1 VTVPTP
7 DITTILE
14 RVPGWNGR
22 AHVVGTLDGGLTN
35 RNVLVDVAGER
46 FVVRIAGADT
56 HLLGIDRRVERM
68 ANERAAAI
76 GFAADV
82 VAFVEP
88 ECCLVTRFVVGET
101 LTSTQV
107 AEPRRIG
114 QIGAALRAFHDSGPL
129 PGVFDCFRVPR
140 QHREAAVRR
149 GVPIPPEYDVAA
161 QRAAEIE
168 AAFDASPE
176 PRRPCHNDLLAANFI
191 GAGDR
196 LVILDWE
203 YAGMN
208 DRYFDLGNLATN
220 NGLDD
225 EAEIALLDRYFGST
239 TPRRR
244 ARLALMK
251 IMSDFREAMWAVVQ
265 QGISSLDHD
274 YVDYAG
280 KNFER
285 LLANAS
291 APGYR
296 RLLADAAEPDT
307 TPPS

>member
-1 VTVPTP
+1 
-7 DITTILE
+7 
-14 RVPGWNGR
+14 
-22 AHVVGTLDGGLTN
+22 
-35 RNVLVDVAGER
+35 VLVDVAGDR
-46 FVVRIAGADT
+46 FVVRLAGADT
-56 HLLGIDRRVERM
+56 HLLGIDRQVERM
-68 ANERAAAI
+68 ANERAAAL

-88 ECCLVTRFVVGET
+88 ECSLVTRFVAGKT
-101 LTSTQV
+101 LSAADVT
-107 AEPRRIG
+107 EPRRLA
-114 QIGAALRAFHDSGPL
+114 QIGGALRAFHESGPL
-129 PGVFDCFRVPR
+129 PGVFDCFRVPG
-140 QHREAAVRR
+140 QHREAAVAR
-149 GVPIPPEYDVAA
+149 GVRIPPEYELAA

-168 AAFDASPE
+168 AAFAASPE

-191 GAGDR
+191 GSGDH

-220 NGLDD
+220 NELDD
-225 EAEIALLDRYFGST
+225 DAEVALLEHYFGSV

-274 YVDYAG
+274 YVEYAR

-285 LLANAS
+285 LLSNAS

-296 RLLADAAEPDT
+296 RLLAVAANP
-307 TPPS
+307 

>member
-1 VTVPTP
+1 VTRSVP
-7 DITTILE
+7 DITAILE
-14 RVPGWNGR
+14 RVPGRSGR

-56 HLLGIDRRVERM
+56 HLLGIDRHVERI
-68 ANERAAAI
+68 ANERAAAL
-76 GFAADV
+76 GFAAGV

-88 ECCLVTRFVVGET
+88 ECYLVTRFEAGET
-101 LTSTQV
+101 LSSAQV
-107 AEPRRIG
+107 AEPRRLG

-129 PGVFDCFRVPR
+129 PGLFDCFRVPQ
-140 QHREAAVRR
+140 QHRDAAVAR
-149 GVPIPPEYDVAA
+149 GVRIPREYELAA
-161 QRAAEIE
+161 ERADEIE

-176 PRRPCHNDLLAANFI
+176 PRRPCHNDLLAANFL

-225 EAEIALLDRYFGST
+225 DDEIALLERYFGSA

-244 ARLALMK
+244 ARLGLMK

-265 QGISSLDHD
+265 QGISALAVD
-274 YVDYAG
+274 YVDYARR
-280 KNFER
+280 NFDR

-291 APGYR
+291 APGYG
-296 RLLADAAEPDT
+296 RLLADAAEPE
-307 TPPS
+307 

>member
-1 VTVPTP
+1 MATVPTP
-7 DITTILE
+7 DISAILE
-14 RVPGWNGR
+14 RVPGWDGR

-35 RNVLVDVAGER
+35 RNVLVDVDGDR

-56 HLLGIDRRVERM
+56 HLLGIDRHVERM
-68 ANERAAAI
+68 ANERAAAL
-76 GFAADV
+76 GFAAEV

-88 ECCLVTRFVVGET
+88 ECSLVTRFVSGET
-101 LTSTQV
+101 LDAAAVT
-107 AEPRRIG
+107 EPRRLT
-114 QIGAALRAFHDSGPL
+114 QIAAALRAFHASGPL
-129 PGVFDCFRVPR
+129 PGVFDCFRVPA
-140 QHREAAVRR
+140 QHRDAAMAR
-149 GVPIPPEYDVAA
+149 GVHIPPEFELAA
-161 QRAAEIE
+161 ERAAEIE

-176 PRRPCHNDLLAANFI
+176 PRCPCHNDLLAANFI
-191 GAGDR
+191 ASGDR

-208 DRYFDLGNLATN
+208 DRFFDLGNLATN
-220 NGLDD
+220 NELDED
-225 EAEIALLDRYFGST
+225 AQEALLGNYFGSV

-274 YVDYAG
+274 YVDYAR

-285 LLANAS
+285 LLSNAS

-296 RLLADAAEPDT
+296 QLLIDAAEE
-307 TPPS
+307 

>member
-1 VTVPTP
+1 
-7 DITTILE
+7 
-14 RVPGWNGR
+14 
-22 AHVVGTLDGGLTN
+22 
-35 RNVLVDVAGER
+35 
-46 FVVRIAGADT
+46 VRIAGADT
-56 HLLGIDRRVERM
+56 NLLGIDRQVERM
-68 ANERAAAI
+68 ANERAAAF
-76 GFAADV
+76 GFAAEV

-88 ECCLVTRFVVGET
+88 ECSLVTRFVPGET
-101 LTSTQV
+101 LSSADVT
-107 AEPRRIG
+107 EPRRLA
-114 QIGAALRAFHDSGPL
+114 QIGTALRTFHESGPL
-129 PGVFDCFRVPR
+129 PGVFDCFRVPQ
-140 QHREAAVRR
+140 QHCDAAVAR
-149 GVPIPPEYDVAA
+149 GVDIPPEYEVAA
-161 QRAAEIE
+161 ARAAEIE

-191 GAGDR
+191 GAGSR

-220 NGLDD
+220 NALDD
-225 EAEIALLDRYFGST
+225 DAQDALIGYYFGSV
-239 TPRRR
+239 TPRRQ

-274 YVDYAG
+274 YVDYAR

-291 APGYR
+291 APGYG
-296 RLLADAAEPDT
+296 RLLAVAAGE
-307 TPPS
+307 

>member
-1 VTVPTP
+1 MSVPTP
-7 DITTILE
+7 DVTSILD

-22 AHVVGTLDGGLTN
+22 AHVVGTLEGGLTN
-35 RNVLVDVAGER
+35 RNVLVDVDGER

-56 HLLGIDRRVERM
+56 NLLGIDRRVERI
-68 ANERAAAI
+68 ANERAAAL
-76 GFAADV
+76 GFAAEV

-88 ECCLVTRFVVGET
+88 ECSLITRFVPGET
-101 LTSTQV
+101 LSPADVIQ
-107 AEPRRIG
+107 PRRLA
-114 QIGAALRAFHDSGPL
+114 QIGTALRTFHESGPL
-129 PGVFDCFRVPR
+129 TGVFDCFRVP
-140 QHREAAVRR
+140 QLHREAARAR
-149 GVPIPPEYDVAA
+149 GVSIPPEYEIAA
-161 QRAAEIE
+161 MRAAEIE
-168 AAFDASPE
+168 GAFDASPE

-191 GAGDR
+191 GSGSG

-220 NGLDD
+220 NELDD
-225 EAEIALLDRYFGST
+225 DAQEALLGHYFGSV

-265 QGISSLDHD
+265 QGISSLGHD
-274 YVDYAG
+274 YVGYAR

-291 APGYR
+291 VPGYR
-296 RLLADAAEPDT
+296 RLLAEAAGEE
-307 TPPS
+307 

>member
-1 VTVPTP
+1 VTPVPTP
-7 DITTILE
+7 DVTTILE

-35 RNVLVDVAGER
+35 RNVLVDVSGER
-46 FVVRIAGADT
+46 FVVRLAGADT
-56 HLLGIDRRVERM
+56 HLLGIDRNVERI
-68 ANERAAAI
+68 ANERAAGL
-76 GFAADV
+76 GFAAEV

-88 ECCLVTRFVVGET
+88 ECSLVTRFVTGET
-101 LTSTQV
+101 LSAADVT
-107 AEPRRIG
+107 EPRRLA
-114 QIGAALRAFHDSGPL
+114 QIGAALRAFHESGPL
-129 PGVFDCFRVPR
+129 PGVFDCFRVPA
-140 QHREAAVRR
+140 QHREAAETR
-149 GVPIPPEYDVAA
+149 GVAIPPEYELASE
-161 QRAAEIE
+161 RAAEIE
-168 AAFDASPE
+168 AAFAASAE

-191 GAGDR
+191 GSGER

-220 NGLDD
+220 NELDD
-225 EAEIALLDRYFGST
+225 DAEFALLEHYFGSV
-239 TPRRR
+239 TPRHR

-274 YVDYAG
+274 YVDYAR

-285 LLANAS
+285 LLSNAS

-296 RLLADAAEPDT
+296 RLLAVAANP
-307 TPPS
+307 